1 MQLRNLTMESAMEWQ
16 RAVDAMVHW
25 ITVAGAAGFDPEDDD
40 LEERLSRL
48 SSSTLLALET
58 LRELRKQ

>member
-1 MQLRNLTMESAMEWQ
+1 MEWQ